1 MEIVCVP
8 IIVTAVY
15 GIIELYKLITKN
27 KSEIYA
33 KIIPLISLVLGGVCG
48 VLLFFTI
55 PQVVGAETVW
65 VALVI
70 GACSGLSAT
79 GCNQVFK
86 QLKKVGVEVKET
98 EDKNK
103 NE

>member
-15 GIIELYKLITKN
+15 GIVELYKLVTKS
-27 KSEIYA
+27 KSEIYL
-33 KIIPLISLVLGGVCG
+33 KIIPLIALCLGGGFG

-65 VALVI
+65 VALII

-79 GCNQVFK
+79 GCNQIFK

>member
-27 KSEIYA
+27 KSEIYT